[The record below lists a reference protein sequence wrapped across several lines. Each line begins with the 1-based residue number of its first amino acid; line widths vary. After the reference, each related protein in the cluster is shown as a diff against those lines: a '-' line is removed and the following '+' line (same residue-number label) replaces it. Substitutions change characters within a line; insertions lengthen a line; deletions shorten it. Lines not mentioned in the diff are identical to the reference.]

1 MKPTVVHEDDYGS
14 MIDYPEDDYLEVR
27 WYDGSSTLTTETLS
41 QRQAVIADVVEQCGR
56 SGMLVDTLQL
66 VMNPGEI
73 DDEWRDANVT
83 PRFNAAGVRKLALL
97 VPAAVPLVGAAPIH
111 QGPAQYLAASFAT
124 RADARAWL
132 QP

>member
-14 MIDYPEDDYLEVR
+14 MIDYPDDDYLEVR
-27 WYDGSSTLTTETLS
+27 WYDGSSALTTETFS
-41 QRQAVIADVVEQCGR
+41 QRQAVIAGVVEQCGR

-73 DDEWRDANVT
+73 DDDWRDANVT
-83 PRFNAAGVRKLALL
+83 PRFNAAGVEKLALL
-97 VPAAVPLVGAAPIH
+97 VPAAVPLVGATPMH
-111 QGPAQYLAASFAT
+111 QGPAEYPTAFFAT

-132 QP
+132 QS